1 MWSKQGSPLE
11 KLKCKNL
18 NAVVQSNGFCEI
30 LIDVLTKGTNKFNVG
45 IGRWKVMNINNKNN
59 KVILI

>member
-11 KLKCKNL
+11 KFKCKNL
-18 NAVVQSNGFCEI
+18 NAVVQSNGFCKI

-45 IGRWKVMNINNKNN
+45 IGK
-59 KVILI
+59 